1 MGPRSFLKKGLQY
14 YAIVGYLATIKY
26 VQSMAIKNLLL
37 DFGGVL
43 ININQK
49 LTEEA
54 FINLQYNPSLVS
66 NDLFDNYERGLL
78 STPSFLGQ
86 LKQAFPDEVSLAD
99 IHQAWNELLLDFP
112 LERLEY
118 VQTLAKDYNL
128 FLLSNTNDMHIT
140 AIQQQMGNDY
150 NTFEKTFNKIY
161 YSYQM
166 GMRKPDAEIY
176 HKVLDEQKLNPQ
188 ETMFVDDS
196 ETNILAAAELGI
208 HTWHLNIPAGDSIF
222 SLGKVLSA
230 HH

>member
-1 MGPRSFLKKGLQY
+1 
-14 YAIVGYLATIKY
+14 
-26 VQSMAIKNLLL
+26 MAIKNLLL

-54 FINLQYNPSLVS
+54 FINLRYNPSLIDQQV
-66 NDLFDNYERGLL
+66 FDDYERGLL

-86 LKQAFPDEVSLAD
+86 LKQAFPDEVSIAD
-99 IHQAWNELLLDFP
+99 IHQAWNKLLLDFP

-118 VQTLAKDYNL
+118 IQSFTKDYNL

-140 AIQQQMGNDY
+140 AIQQQMGADY
-150 NTFEKTFNKIY
+150 KSFEATFKKLY

-176 HKVLDEQKLNPQ
+176 HKVLEEQNLQPQ
-188 ETMFVDDS
+188 ETFFVDDS
-196 ETNILAAAELGI
+196 ETNIMAAAELGI
-208 HTWHLNIPAGDSIF
+208 HTWHLNLPAGDSIF
-222 SLGKVLSA
+222 SLGKVLSTL
-230 HH
+230 H